1 MGGHEVRIS
10 PVMLDRRPSYL
21 RGAKEPASLLLTPTA
36 AGKLLCDF
44 HDRLPSVVAK
54 GITVASTFEPT
65 PEYEEAV
72 RRACKVVRTITAVG
86 SLTDVA
92 AGLSAGDWLLL
103 ADPLC
108 FPAVPVQTQPMLG
121 WLANSRS
128 VLHLVA
134 MNENPGG
141 STDRV
146 HFDRHGSVRGIPRY
160 YDGRTWSYLSGVV
173 GTLLPVGTFLSLSD
187 HLAASASLTD
197 FRSMLAAEG
206 VPSRDLPIAGG
217 AFHLDH
223 ERELLRLNERGVV
236 AASGRGAPDHS
247 RASIHPTARFAG
259 PVIVHENVT
268 VEQNAVVIGPTV
280 LGAGSRIEDGAIV
293 AQCIIGANVTVPA
306 CLTIGRRAIFSSD
319 DAFDAGVES
328 DDDPHLQI
336 SSPLIEVTGE
346 PETTSAVYPQMKE
359 MFDRAAAAAGLAL
372 LSPLLALIA
381 ILIKLD
387 SRGPILFADLRE
399 TKGGRQFNCWKF
411 RTMRVGAAGE
421 QFDLASKNQMD
432 GPQFK
437 MNRDPRITRIGRW
450 LRKVSL
456 DELPQLL
463 NVVTGSMSLVG
474 PRPSPF
480 RENQICVPWREA
492 RLSVLAGITGL
503 WQVSRDERRN
513 GDFHQWIHYDL
524 LYVRNCSWSVDLK
537 ILLATVWTLGGAGRV
552 PASWIIQ
559 GHGENPIDDF
569 ATEPATEPSMV
580 AGKLA

>member
-1 MGGHEVRIS
+1 MK
-10 PVMLDRRPSYL
+10 
-21 RGAKEPASLLLTPTA
+21 GAAKPLSLLLTPTA
-36 AGKLLCDF
+36 GGKLLCDF
-44 HDRLPSVVAK
+44 HDRLPSIAAK
-54 GITVASTFEPT
+54 NLTIAPTFEST
-65 PEYEEAV
+65 PEYEEAL
-72 RRACKVVRTITAVG
+72 RESCKMVRTVTEVG
-86 SLTDVA
+86 SLSDIA

-108 FPAVPVQTQPMLG
+108 FPAIPVKTQPMLG

-128 VLHLVA
+128 VIHLVS

-141 STDRV
+141 CTDRV
-146 HFDRHGSVRGIPRY
+146 HFDRNGSVRGIPRY

-173 GTLLPVGTFLSLSD
+173 GTLLPVGTFLGLSD
-187 HLAASASLTD
+187 HLAACSSLTD

-206 VPSRDLPIAGG
+206 VPSRDLPIVGE
-217 AFHLDH
+217 AFHLAN

-236 AASGRGAPDHS
+236 ALGGLGAPDHS
-247 RASIHPTARFAG
+247 HSNIHPTARFAG
-259 PVIVHENVT
+259 PVIVHDNVT

-280 LGAGSRIEDGAIV
+280 LGSGSRIEEGAVV
-293 AQCIIGANVTVPA
+293 AQCVIGANVTVPA

-319 DAFDAGVES
+319 DAFEAAGGS
-328 DDDPHLQI
+328 DHDPQLQI
-336 SSPLIEVTGE
+336 TSPLVEVTDE
-346 PETTSAVYPQMKE
+346 PEPKSASYPLAKE
-359 MFDRAAAAAGLAL
+359 WFDRAAAAVGLFV

-387 SRGPILFADLRE
+387 SRGPVLYADLRE

-411 RTMRVGAAGE
+411 RTMRVGAAAE
-421 QFDLASKNQMD
+421 QAELASKNQLD

-437 MNRDPRITRIGRW
+437 MHRDPRITRIGVW
-450 LRKVSL
+450 LRKISL

-463 NVVTGSMSLVG
+463 NVVSGSMSLVG

-492 RLSVLAGITGL
+492 RLSVRAGITGL

-524 LYVRNCSWSVDLK
+524 LYVRNCSWAVDVK

-552 PASWIIQ
+552 PASWIIPELREKQ
-559 GHGENPIDDF
+559 VDEL
-569 ATEPATEPSMV
+569 ATEPIMA

>member
-1 MGGHEVRIS
+1 M
-10 PVMLDRRPSYL
+10 
-21 RGAKEPASLLLTPTA
+21 RGAPEPLSLLLTPTA
-36 AGKLLCDF
+36 TGKLLCDF
-44 HDRLPSVVAK
+44 HARLPAVAATNLT
-54 GITVASTFEPT
+54 IAATFPSTPA
-65 PEYEEAV
+65 YEAALRES
-72 RRACKVVRTITAVG
+72 CKVVRTVTEVG
-86 SLTDVA
+86 CLSDVA

-108 FPAVPVQTQPMLG
+108 FPARNVQAQPMLG

-128 VLHLVA
+128 VMHLVA

-141 STDRV
+141 STDRI

-187 HLAASASLTD
+187 HLAASRSLTD

-206 VPSRDLPIAGG
+206 VPSRDLPIAGE
-217 AFHLDH
+217 AFHLDR
-223 ERELLRLNERGVV
+223 ERELLRLSERGVV
-236 AASGRGAPDHS
+236 AVNDRGAPSRS
-247 RASIHPTARFAG
+247 RATVHPTARFAG
-259 PVIVHENVT
+259 PVIVHDNVI

-280 LGAGSRIEDGAIV
+280 LGEGSRIEDGAIV
-293 AQCIIGANVTVPA
+293 AQCVIGAKVTVPA
-306 CLTIGRRAIFSSD
+306 RLTIGHRAIFSSN
-319 DAFDAGVES
+319 DAFENAVDS
-328 DDDPHLQI
+328 DDELRVHV
-336 SSPLIEVTGE
+336 SSPLTEVTGE
-346 PETTSAVYPQMKE
+346 PELKSAFYPRMKE
-359 MFDRAAAAAGLAL
+359 LFDRASAAAGLIV

-387 SRGPILFADLRE
+387 SRGPILYADLRE
-399 TKGGRQFNCWKF
+399 TQGGRLFNCWKF

-421 QFDLASKNQMD
+421 QFELASRNQMD

-450 LRKVSL
+450 LRKISL

-492 RLSVLAGITGL
+492 RLSVRAGITGL

-524 LYVRNCSWSVDLK
+524 LYVRNCSWTVDVK
-537 ILLATVWTLGGAGRV
+537 ILLATVLTVGGAGRV
-552 PASWIIQ
+552 PAGWIIPEARE
-559 GHGENPIDDF
+559 GRVDEL
-569 ATEPATEPSMV
+569 AVEPNLV
-580 AGKLA
+580 ARESA

>member
-1 MGGHEVRIS
+1 
-10 PVMLDRRPSYL
+10 MLDWRPAYM
-21 RGAKEPASLLLTPTA
+21 RGAEEPLSLLLTPTA
-36 AGKLLCDF
+36 TGKLLGDF
-44 HDRLPSVVAK
+44 HDRLPSVAAK
-54 GITVASTFEPT
+54 GLTIAPTFEST
-65 PEYEEAV
+65 PEYEEALHQT
-72 RRACKVVRTITAVG
+72 CKVVRTVTEVG
-86 SLTDVA
+86 CLSDIA

-108 FPAVPVQTQPMLG
+108 FPAQPVQAQPMLG

-128 VLHLVA
+128 VVHLVA

-141 STDRV
+141 CTDRV
-146 HFDRHGSVRGIPRY
+146 HFDRHGSVRSIPRY

-173 GTLLPVGTFLSLSD
+173 GTLMPVGTFVGLAD
-187 HLAASASLTD
+187 HLAASRSLTD

-206 VPSRDLPIAGG
+206 VPSRDLPIAGE

-223 ERELLRLNERGVV
+223 ERELLRLSERAVMAV
-236 AASGRGAPDHS
+236 NGRGAPDYS

-259 PVIVHENVT
+259 PVIVHDNVT
-268 VEQNAVVIGPTV
+268 VERNAVVIGPTV
-280 LGAGSRIEDGAIV
+280 LGAGSRVEDGAIV
-293 AQCIIGANVTVPA
+293 AQCVIGANVTVPA
-306 CLTIGRRAIFSSD
+306 CLTIGRRAIFSSN
-319 DAFDAGVES
+319 DAFETGVES
-328 DDDPHLQI
+328 DDDPQLQI

-346 PETTSAVYPQMKE
+346 PDPTSAVYPRMKE
-359 MFDRAAAAAGLAL
+359 MFDRAAAAAGLL
-372 LSPLLALIA
+372 MLSPLLALIA

-387 SRGPILFADLRE
+387 SRGPILYADLRE
-399 TKGGRQFNCWKF
+399 TRRGRQFNCWKF
-411 RTMRVGAAGE
+411 RTMRVGAAAE
-421 QFDLASKNQMD
+421 QAELASRNQMD

-437 MNRDPRITRIGRW
+437 MHRDPRITRIGRW

-480 RENQICVPWREA
+480 SENQICVPWREA

-552 PASWIIQ
+552 PASWIIP
-559 GHGENPIDDF
+559 GLRENHVDDL
-569 ATEPATEPSMV
+569 ATEPAAEPSMV
-580 AGKLA
+580 ASRLA